1 MYKTLLL
8 PLVLLSST
16 ALATT
21 LVGLREKNVFVI
33 GADSKVT
40 YRGKGIKGP
49 ETACKIYQSGPIYF
63 AIAGLAYDR
72 NTDFFPEKVVANSFP
87 ASISFDSGLQ
97 SMERALSNSLT
108 TEMRRLKAEYR
119 ETFDYLQEDEGDA
132 FTVLVAE
139 MVQDRPIM
147 AGRGFKYIDD
157 KSPKVVIHRRSCP
170 GDCPD
175 GEYVFFAGNQ
185 EAARK
190 RTAEFYK
197 SHGTVTSPSE
207 FVEELVDAE
216 VRGSPEE
223 VGPPITILRVDTQGA
238 HWISND
244 SSCPIVVP
252 PAR

>member
-108 TEMRRLKAEYR
+108 TEMRRL
-119 ETFDYLQEDEGDA
+119 
-132 FTVLVAE
+132 
-139 MVQDRPIM
+139 
-147 AGRGFKYIDD
+147 
-157 KSPKVVIHRRSCP
+157 
-170 GDCPD
+170 
-175 GEYVFFAGNQ
+175 
-185 EAARK
+185 
-190 RTAEFYK
+190 
-197 SHGTVTSPSE
+197 
-207 FVEELVDAE
+207 
-216 VRGSPEE
+216 
-223 VGPPITILRVDTQGA
+223 
-238 HWISND
+238 
-244 SSCPIVVP
+244 
-252 PAR
+252 